1 MDYTVN
7 GASLGNNESIKKNN
21 STNFSNYENYE
32 KVGNS
37 KTNGV
42 SFTSVIRSGILG
54 NINKMNNNTYESLLK
69 ETDDVKSQIMES
81 ASNAKANLKALFN
94 KLSGAEAVS
103 LEENGFNFNEATP
116 ELKLSW
122 QHTAIS
128 IYQWGMLMSVKL
140 QK

>member
-94 KLSGAEAVS
+94 KLSGDR
-103 LEENGFNFNEATP
+103 
-116 ELKLSW
+116 K
-122 QHTAIS
+122 
-128 IYQWGMLMSVKL
+128 SVV
-140 QK
+140 